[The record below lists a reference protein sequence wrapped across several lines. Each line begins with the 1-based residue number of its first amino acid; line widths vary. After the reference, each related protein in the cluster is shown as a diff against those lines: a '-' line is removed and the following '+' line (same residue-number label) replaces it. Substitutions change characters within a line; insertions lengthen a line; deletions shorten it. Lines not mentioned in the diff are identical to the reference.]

1 MEKPFFKQLGAGL
14 GYYPKALSFIFNNG
28 LWFYFIFP
36 LILNLLIFFLGLST
50 IGFISDYLSNELHI
64 WIFGEETESVS
75 SWKEWIFSPINWII
89 LAILKIG
96 FFFLFALFGGYITII
111 ILSPVLTFLSEKT
124 AEIVTGEKVPFDIL
138 QFTRDVVR
146 AVLITFRNMF
156 LQLGLTIALMFL
168 NIIPIIGSIAAF
180 VGNLLVSS
188 YFYGFSFIDYSNE
201 RNKLSVKESVRFIRK
216 NKGLSVGI
224 GMVFSFC
231 FYVPYLGGIVAS
243 FLAVVSTVA
252 ATLAVLEKDKST

>member
-1 MEKPFFKQLGAGL
+1 MKKPFFKQLGTGL
-14 GYYPKALSFIFNNG
+14 SYYPKAFSFIFENG
-28 LWFYFIFP
+28 LWYYFIFP

-75 SWKEWIFSPINWII
+75 SWKDWIFSPLTWII
-89 LAILKIG
+89 WLVLKIT

-111 ILSPVLTFLSEKT
+111 VLSPVLTFLSEKT
-124 AEIVTGEKVPFDIL
+124 YEIVTGEKVPFDIL
-138 QFTRDVVR
+138 QFTRDIVR

-156 LQLGLTIALMFL
+156 LQIGITIAMMFL
-168 NIIPIIGSIAAF
+168 NIIPFIGSLAALL
-180 VGNLLVSS
+180 GNFLVSS

-201 RNKLSVKESVRFIRK
+201 RNKLSVRESVRFIRK

-231 FYVPYLGGIVAS
+231 FYIPFLGGVIAS
-243 FLAVVSTVA
+243 FLAIVSTVA
-252 ATLAVLEKDKST
+252 ATLAVLEKEN

>member
-1 MEKPFFKQLGAGL
+1 MEKPFFKQLGTGL
-14 GYYPKALSFIFNNG
+14 GYYPKALSFIFDNG

-36 LILNLLIFFLGLST
+36 LILNLLLFFLGLST
-50 IGFISDYLSNELHI
+50 IGFISDSLSDKI
-64 WIFGEETESVS
+64 IFWIFGQETDTL
-75 SWKEWIFSPINWII
+75 SWFLKFFEWLIEHI
-89 LAILKIG
+89 LYLL
-96 FFFLFALFGGYITII
+96 FLFLLTSFGGYITII

-138 QFTRDVVR
+138 QFTRDIVR

-201 RNKLSVKESVRFIRK
+201 RNKLSVRESVKFVRK
-216 NKGLSVGI
+216 NKGLSVGLGI
-224 GMVFSFC
+224 VFSFC
-231 FYVPYLGGIVAS
+231 FYVPFIGVIIAS

>member
-1 MEKPFFKQLGAGL
+1 MKKPFFKQLGSGL
-14 GYYPKALSFIFNNG
+14 SYYPKALSFIFENG
-28 LWFYFIFP
+28 LWYYFFFP
-36 LILNLLIFFLGLST
+36 LVLNLLLFFLGLST
-50 IGFISDYLSNELHI
+50 IGLISDYLSNELHI
-64 WIFGEETESVS
+64 WIFGEGADTAS
-75 SWKEWIFSPINWII
+75 SWKDWLFSPIAWII
-89 LAILKIG
+89 WGVLKIG

-124 AEIVTGEKVPFDIL
+124 AEIVTGEKIPFNIL

-146 AVLITFRNMF
+146 AVLITLRNMF

-168 NIIPIIGSIAAF
+168 NIIPFIGTLAALLGNFII
-180 VGNLLVSS
+180 SS

-201 RNKLSVKESVRFIRK
+201 RKKLSIKESVQFLRK

-231 FYVPYLGGIVAS
+231 FYLPFLGGVIAS
-243 FLAVVSTVA
+243 FIAIVSTVA
-252 ATLAVLEKDKST
+252 ATLAVIECRN